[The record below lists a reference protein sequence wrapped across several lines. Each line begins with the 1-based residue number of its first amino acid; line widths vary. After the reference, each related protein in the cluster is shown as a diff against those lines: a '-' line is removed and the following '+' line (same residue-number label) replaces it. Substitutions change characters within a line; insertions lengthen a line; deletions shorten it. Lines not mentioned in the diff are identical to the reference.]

1 MGNRYWS
8 DCNTR
13 TSTGSSRCLEGMAC
27 RKLFRYGCLQ
37 NWFSVR
43 MFGILDNFKYCNLL
57 QSILHCSGN
66 CRQRTN
72 FVWRLGYRQQLPRLG
87 SLQRH
92 WRVTGWW
99 CFIETRLRCNR
110 KRHKITMC
118 ITTMICVQ
126 PFYLWIQLS
135 VYDIISERN
144 IDSIYKNLQI
154 PSYVSDDFCFF
165 TIGWWS
171 IG

>member
-1 MGNRYWS
+1 MSPYGQS
-8 DCNTR
+8 V
-13 TSTGSSRCLEGMAC
+13 LEWLQHPNKH
-27 RKLFRYGCLQ
+27 RKFTLPWGYGLQKIIQVWLFTKLIQCTYV
-37 NWFSVR
+37 WY
-43 MFGILDNFKYCNLL
+43 MMDNFKCCNLL

-154 PSYVSDDFCFF
+154 PSYVSD
-165 TIGWWS
+165 WS
-171 IG
+171 IA

>member
-1 MGNRYWS
+1 MIQ
-8 DCNTR
+8 C
-13 TSTGSSRCLEGMAC
+13 
-27 RKLFRYGCLQ
+27 KL
-37 NWFSVR
+37 WP
-43 MFGILDNFKYCNLL
+43 MDNFKYRNLL
-57 QSILHCSGN
+57 QSIFYCSGN

-118 ITTMICVQ
+118 NTTMICVQ

-144 IDSIYKNLQI
+144 IDLIYKNIRCQDKYWGLRKNI
-154 PSYVSDDFCFF
+154 LKNKYFPRSMLKVE
-165 TIGWWS
+165 
-171 IG
+171 

>member
-1 MGNRYWS
+1 MSPYGQSVLEWLQHPNKHRKFTLPWGYGLQKIIQVWLFTKLIQCTYVWYWS
-8 DCNTR
+8 
-13 TSTGSSRCLEGMAC
+13 M
-27 RKLFRYGCLQ
+27 
-37 NWFSVR
+37 
-43 MFGILDNFKYCNLL
+43 DNFKYCNLL

-144 IDSIYKNLQI
+144 IDSIYKNLQM
-154 PSYVSDDFCFF
+154 FCFF

>member
-1 MGNRYWS
+1 MSPYGQSVLEWLQHPNKHRKFTLPWGYGLQKIIQVWLFTKLIQCTYVWS
-8 DCNTR
+8 
-13 TSTGSSRCLEGMAC
+13 M
-27 RKLFRYGCLQ
+27 
-37 NWFSVR
+37 
-43 MFGILDNFKYCNLL
+43 DNFKYCNLL

-154 PSYVSDDFCFF
+154 PSYVLNTCKND
-165 TIGWWS
+165 INPR
-171 IG
+171 

>member
-1 MGNRYWS
+1 MSPYGQSVLEWLQHPNKHRKFTLPWGYGLQKIIQVWLFTKIDSVYVCWS
-8 DCNTR
+8 
-13 TSTGSSRCLEGMAC
+13 M
-27 RKLFRYGCLQ
+27 
-37 NWFSVR
+37 
-43 MFGILDNFKYCNLL
+43 DNFKYCNLL

-144 IDSIYKNLQI
+144 IDSIDKNLQI
-154 PSYVSDDFCFF
+154 RSDLLD
-165 TIGWWS
+165 S
-171 IG
+171 H

>member
-27 RKLFRYGCLQ
+27 RKLFRYGCFQKLIQ
-37 NWFSVR
+37 CTYVWDIS
-43 MFGILDNFKYCNLL
+43 MDNFKYCNLL

-99 CFIETRLRCNR
+99 CFIETRLCCNC
-110 KRHKITMC
+110 KRYKMTTYN
-118 ITTMICVQ
+118 TTMICIQ
-126 PFYLWIQLS
+126 LSYLWIQLS
-135 VYDIISERN
+135 IYDIISARN
-144 IDSIYKNLQI
+144 IDSIYENFQMPI
-154 PSYVSDDFCFF
+154 
-165 TIGWWS
+165 
-171 IG
+171 